1 MISQSNMDKKQLL
14 LNSALEL
21 FVEQDINKTSTASVA
36 KNAGV
41 SNGTL
46 FHYFPTKNDLVI
58 ELYLQLKEEMFEY
71 IYSDKVASAGNLR
84 QMIGIGW
91 MNAVHWICSNPHKH
105 SYIHKIYKTNY
116 KALIEDDQLPESY
129 LKYLKM
135 IEEGI
140 KNKELID
147 IPVELMA
154 SIINSFVNSTA
165 EYYIMKGL
173 DPDESLNTIV
183 FEMTWNSIRIK

>member
-1 MISQSNMDKKQLL
+1 MNKKQLL

-71 IYSDKVASAGNLR
+71 IYSDKVASAHNLK

-91 MNAVHWICSNPHKH
+91 MNAVQWICSNPLKH
-105 SYIHKIYKTNY
+105 NFIHKIYTTNY

-129 LKYLKM
+129 LRYLKM

-140 KNKELID
+140 MNKELIP
-147 IPVELMA
+147 IPLELMA
-154 SIINSFVNSTA
+154 SIINGFVNSLA

-183 FEMTWNSIRIK
+183 FEMTWNSIKNKD